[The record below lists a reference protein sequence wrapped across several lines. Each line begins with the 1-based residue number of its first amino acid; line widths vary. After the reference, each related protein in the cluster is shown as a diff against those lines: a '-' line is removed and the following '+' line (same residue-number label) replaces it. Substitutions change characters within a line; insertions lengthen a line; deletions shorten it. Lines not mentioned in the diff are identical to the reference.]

1 MGAGERIVVAIQNTM
16 ELEAVLTRV
25 LIKLDKAIA
34 ERGSWPVLEEARRT
48 MDQLR
53 QVTRHSAKLKAL
65 REKLRGA
72 AEKII
77 SEVTADGALHE
88 DVWDIE
94 DYVDYRA

>member
-1 MGAGERIVVAIQNTM
+1 MAIQNTL

-25 LIKLDKAIA
+25 LIKVDKYIA
-34 ERGSWPVLEEARRT
+34 ERGTWPVLEDARRT

-53 QVTRHSAKLKAL
+53 AVSKQGPKLKAM

-72 AEKII
+72 AETII
-77 SEVTADGALHE
+77 TEVANDGALHE
-88 DVWDIE
+88 DVWDVE